1 MTRRIVLAIP
11 GSILQRTGGYIFAR
25 RVVEGLRAQGRHV
38 DVAELSG
45 RFPLAD
51 NSAREAAAAALAQ
64 APADAV
70 VVIDG
75 LALPAFDH
83 SLIQAVARRPVLGFI
98 HHPLALET
106 GLSPGQAARLGGL
119 ETALWSRLY
128 GLVCASPNTARLVQ
142 ASGISPRRIAIA
154 EPGVDLPSSLGAVAR
169 PQRVGPVRLLCVAT
183 VTPRK
188 NHRMLIEAL
197 AQVRSKDWQLDCIGS
212 LERDPATA
220 DSLRAAIT
228 ARGLSDRIT
237 LHGEQPE
244 DRLEHAWREA
254 DLFVLASDHEGYGM
268 VFTEAL
274 ARAVPIVATRVGA
287 VPETIPAAAC
297 QLVAPGDTAALAAV
311 LESLIT
317 SSEAR
322 QRLAEGARAARAALV
337 PWPLA
342 AERWAAAVDQLCTE
356 RIQ

>member
-1 MTRRIVLAIP
+1 LTRRIVLAIP
-11 GSILQRTGGYIFAR
+11 GSISQRTGGYIFAR
-25 RVVEGLRAQGRHV
+25 CVVEGLRALGRTV

-51 NSAREAAAAALAQ
+51 NVAREAAGAALAQ
-64 APADAV
+64 VPADAV

-75 LALPAFDH
+75 LALPAFDQ
-83 SLIQAVARRPVLGFI
+83 SLIEAVKRQPVLGFI

-106 GLSPGQAARLGGL
+106 GLSLGQATRLGGL
-119 ETALWSRLY
+119 ETALWSRLD
-128 GLVCASPNTARLVQ
+128 GLICASPNTARLVQ

-154 EPGVDLPSSLGAVAR
+154 EPGVNIPSSLEAVRR
-169 PQRVGPVRLLCVAT
+169 PPRTGPVRLLCVAT

-188 NHRMLIEAL
+188 NHRMLVEAL
-197 AQVRSKDWQLDCIGS
+197 ARVRSTDWQLDCIGS
-212 LERDPATA
+212 LERDRATA
-220 DSLRAAIT
+220 DSLRAAIHEL
-228 ARGLSDRIT
+228 GLSARVT
-237 LHGEQPE
+237 LHGEQS
-244 DRLEHAWREA
+244 DNRLEQAWREA
-254 DLFVLASDHEGYGM
+254 DLFVLTSDHEGYGM

-297 QLVAPGDTAALAAV
+297 QLVAPGDTTALASV

-317 SSEAR
+317 SNDAR
-322 QRLAEGARAARAALV
+322 QRLAEGACAARAALV

-342 AERWAAAVDQLCTE
+342 AERWGRAVDQLSAE
-356 RIQ
+356 RSR

>member
-1 MTRRIVLAIP
+1 LTRRVVLAIP
-11 GSILQRTGGYIFAR
+11 GSISQRTGGYIFAR
-25 RVVEGLRAQGRHV
+25 RVVEGLRAQGRTV
-38 DVAELSG
+38 DVAELHG

-51 NSAREAAAAALAQ
+51 TIAREAAGSALAE

-75 LALPAFDH
+75 LALPAFDQ
-83 SLIQAVARRPVLGFI
+83 SLIRAVARQPVLGFI

-119 ETALWSRLY
+119 ETALWSRLD
-128 GLVCASPNTARLVQ
+128 GLICASPNTARLVQ
-142 ASGISPRRIAIA
+142 ACGVSPGRIAIA
-154 EPGVDLPSSLGAVAR
+154 EPGVDLPPPQDAVACA
-169 PQRVGPVRLLCVAT
+169 QRVGPVRLLCVAT

-188 NHRMLIEAL
+188 NHRVLVEAL
-197 AQVRSKDWQLDCIGS
+197 ARVRSHDWHLDCIGS
-212 LERDPATA
+212 LDRDQPTA
-220 DSLRAAIT
+220 HALRALID

-237 LHGEQPE
+237 LHGEQPD
-244 DRLEHAWREA
+244 DRLEQAWREA
-254 DLFVLASDHEGYGM
+254 DLFVLTSDHEGYGM

-287 VPETIPAAAC
+287 VPETIPEAAC
-297 QLVAPGDTAALAAV
+297 QLVAPGDTAALASV

-317 SSEAR
+317 SNESR

-342 AERWAAAVDQLCTE
+342 AKRWAGAVDLLSAE
-356 RIQ
+356 RSR